1 MRVYLA
7 ARYRR
12 REELRRRAGELAA
25 LGHEITSRWIR
36 GGHSA
41 SGDLDDPLWAEYAR
55 DDFEDV
61 AAADAVVCFLEP
73 NGGGSGGRHAEFG
86 MALAWGKRV
95 IVVGEPEHLFHT
107 LPSVE
112 PYPTWSEAL
121 DALR

>member
-1 MRVYLA
+1 MRIYLA

-12 REELRRRAGELAA
+12 REELRRHAEDLSA
-25 LGHEITSRWIR
+25 LGHDVTSRWIL
-36 GGHSA
+36 GGHSV
-41 SGDLDDPLWAEYAR
+41 SGGFDDPTWARLAQEDA
-55 DDFEDV
+55 DDV

-73 NGGGSGGRHAEFG
+73 GGGGNGGRHVEFG
-86 MALAWGKRV
+86 MALAWGKRT

-112 PYPTWSEAL
+112 AYATWAEAL